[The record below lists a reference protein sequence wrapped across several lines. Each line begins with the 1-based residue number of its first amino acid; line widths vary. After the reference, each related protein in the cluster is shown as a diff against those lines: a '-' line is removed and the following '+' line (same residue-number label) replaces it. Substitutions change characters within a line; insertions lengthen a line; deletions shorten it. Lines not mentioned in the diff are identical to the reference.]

1 MMHVAKSARFQRAY
15 KKIIQGRPALQAKF
29 AEKIRLFIE
38 DPHHPSL
45 DTHSLSG
52 KLDGMWAFSLTFKL
66 RVVFSF
72 SDANY
77 VTLEN
82 IGPHDAVY

>member
-1 MMHVAKSARFQRAY
+1 MIRVAKSARFQRAY
-15 KKIIQGRPALQAKF
+15 KKMIQGRPALQAKF
-29 AEKIRLFIE
+29 SEKIRLFIE

-52 KLDGMWAFSLTFKL
+52 KLDGLWAFSLTFKL
-66 RVVFSF
+66 RVVFAF
-72 SDANY
+72 NDATS